1 MESLATWLE
10 GRGVVVVS
18 LCVRSTAG
26 CPADRRDG
34 DRIHT
39 SVDAADAIFDVLG
52 LGRQPRNF
60 VLGPDGTLRAK
71 DLRGEALRAK
81 WEALLGPGK

>member
-1 MESLATWLE
+1 M
-10 GRGVVVVS
+10 S

-26 CPADRRDG
+26 CPAGWRDG
-34 DRIHT
+34 DRIHA
-39 SVDAADAIFDVLG
+39 SVDAADATFDVLG

-71 DLRGEALRAK
+71 DLRGEAVRAQ